1 MESVKKK
8 DDEITSLQK
17 ALRQKDE
24 MIKSC
29 EEKMLALTI
38 LEHTLKNQKDTH
50 KKDKENIRNYYEQE
64 LVGVTKE
71 VQHLQRVLSLNLQP
85 EDKLKLYQEE
95 LTSSKEF
102 NSKKIQMLENR
113 LRQLD
118 DLPSLSER
126 EDTEP
131 TVLHTDPGID
141 ERRYSARPLA
151 TTYIPKSRG
160 YDMNS
165 HR

>member
-1 MESVKKK
+1 M
-8 DDEITSLQK
+8 
-17 ALRQKDE
+17 
-24 MIKSC
+24 
-29 EEKMLALTI
+29 
-38 LEHTLKNQKDTH
+38 EHTLKNQKDSH

-71 VQHLQRVLSLNLQP
+71 VQHIQRVLSLNLP
-85 EDKLKLYQEE
+85 LEDKVKLYQEE
-95 LTSSKEF
+95 LSSSKDF
-102 NSKKIQMLENR
+102 NAKKIQLLENR

-131 TVLHTDPGID
+131 TVLHTDPGMD
-141 ERRYSARPLA
+141 ERRYSVRPLA
-151 TTYIPKSRG
+151 TTIIPKSRG
-160 YDMNS
+160 YELNS